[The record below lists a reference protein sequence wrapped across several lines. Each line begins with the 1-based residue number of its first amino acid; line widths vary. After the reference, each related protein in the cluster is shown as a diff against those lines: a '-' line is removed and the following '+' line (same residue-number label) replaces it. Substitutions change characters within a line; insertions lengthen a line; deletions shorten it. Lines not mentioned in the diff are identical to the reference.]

1 MTAVTNLAQDRG
13 GDGFARSATPAGLS

>member
-13 GDGFARSATPAGLS
+13 GDEWVRSATPAGSS